1 MVDFLRRLH
10 QGLTFSAVGLL
21 LHEVVPGP
29 EGDQVGVVGGRG
41 DGDGPRAPDV
51 GVAQLVS
58 QLLQLVSLEPKH
70 YASLS
75 SRDKNLNVIISR
87 VMEERKKG
95 LAVGLIHTSSD
106 LLSSQRTW

>member
-1 MVDFLRRLH
+1 MAASGLATSPPEMLDWEPSENRWLTTSVAFIKD

-29 EGDQVGVVGGRG
+29 EGDQVGVVGGGG

-70 YASLS
+70 YASL
-75 SRDKNLNVIISR
+75 
-87 VMEERKKG
+87 
-95 LAVGLIHTSSD
+95 
-106 LLSSQRTW
+106 LS